1 MEDAIFIKSDH
12 MAWISKDDVKNYD
25 LPRPKIQP
33 IEGLL
38 EVKDFIP
45 MQSRL

>member
-1 MEDAIFIKSDH
+1 MDDAIFIKSDH
-12 MAWISKDDVKNYD
+12 MVWVREDDIRSYD

-38 EVKDFIP
+38 EIKDFIP
-45 MQSRL
+45 MQSR